1 MQPYPFFL
9 EKNHTQLKIINTTNI
24 MLTKKNKQFIKKKKR
39 KNTQIVKRNWIFFT
53 FYFVEFIPIFFI
65 FYWGFHNFIIS
76 IFPFF
81 KKNTTIHFYEHVF

>member
-1 MQPYPFFL
+1 M
-9 EKNHTQLKIINTTNI
+9 
-24 MLTKKNKQFIKKKKR
+24 KKKKR

-53 FYFVEFIPIFFI
+53 FYFVEFIYFFI

-76 IFPFF
+76 IFPFL